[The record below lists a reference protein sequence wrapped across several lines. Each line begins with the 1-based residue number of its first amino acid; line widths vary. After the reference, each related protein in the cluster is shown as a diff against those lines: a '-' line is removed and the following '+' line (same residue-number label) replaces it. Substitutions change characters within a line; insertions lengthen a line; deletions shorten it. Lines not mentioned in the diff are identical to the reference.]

1 MKKIDKQQTNKDK
14 QYYFPM
20 EVTDDTI
27 KDYEISLDNVVW
39 TKIGNRKIRAVMIPV
54 TREQYYEFMRPL
66 WREDKRKQ
74 RSEPMVSLDKLYENT
89 EYEVSDDS
97 SLEEI
102 LMKKLLVEELHRA
115 LDELDEI
122 DRTIMDIFS
131 HGGTESEIGKTICMS
146 QRGVNKRKHR
156 IFAKLKDRLKDFR

>member
-146 QRGVNKRKHR
+146 QRSVNKRKHR